1 MSGNYNS
8 NKDAETCYQ
17 DRVEYDVKRF
27 LSYIEGYK
35 LLGCNLFELKEDT
48 ILLDVVN
55 KLEELGYK
63 IKSSKESD
71 NLNNNIKIINHHFY
85 GPREY
90 YCGLFTIYWDDE
102 NKEDKHECSE

>member
-1 MSGNYNS
+1 MVV
-8 NKDAETCYQ
+8 T
-17 DRVEYDVKRF
+17 F
-27 LSYIEGYK
+27 
-35 LLGCNLFELKEDT
+35 FELKEDT

-71 NLNNNIKIINHHFY
+71 NLNNNIKIINHHLY

-102 NKEDKHECSE
+102 NKEDKHE